1 MMLKHCISSKTAN
14 IRYYL
19 TYRIVKIVTPS
30 LYQKIKKVPR
40 PVITFLKQHFG
51 NKPLI
56 GVEIGVAFG
65 VNALSMCQTLNMKKL
80 FLIDPY
86 LPYEDDNK
94 TVTAYLNAY
103 PLVQTKLLGFNVEFI
118 LKKSEHAIN
127 NIPNNLDFVYI
138 DGNHTYEFAKKDL
151 NLYYPKIKNGGV
163 LAGHNFEIN
172 YPGVVKAVLEF
183 AEKHGLVLCGDRHSS
198 EFWIVKN

>member
-1 MMLKHCISSKTAN
+1 MLKHCISSKTAK
-14 IRYYL
+14 IRYSL
-19 TYRIVKIVTPS
+19 IFQLIKVVTPS
-30 LYQKIKKVPR
+30 LYLQLKDAPR
-40 PVITFLKQHFG
+40 PVITFLKAHFG
-51 NKPLI
+51 NKALV

-65 VNALSMCQTLNMKKL
+65 VNALSMCQHLNMKKL

-94 TVTAYLNAY
+94 TVTAYVHAY
-103 PLVQTKLLGFNVEFI
+103 STVQRKLLGFNVEFI
-118 LKKSEHAIN
+118 RKKSEHAIN

-151 NLYYPKIKNGGV
+151 TLYYPKIKNGGV

-172 YPGVVKAVLEF
+172 YLGVVKAVLEF
-183 AEKHGLVLCGDRHSS
+183 AEKHGVVLCGDRHSS
-198 EFWIVKN
+198 EFWIVKH